1 MIIQYQD
8 PPISYEKVTNK
19 RKMSQLHFHY
29 QHELYYLVSGD
40 TKYIVADEIFHL
52 FPGNFIF
59 IPKEVVHK
67 TDSESCLHNE
77 RILLSIEDT
86 VFDDDSRKLLHELTA
101 HKLIHIPENKLP
113 VVEDLLRKL
122 QLEARQEDAFSDGL
136 RKLYILELL
145 TLLCRLRYDYVPK
158 LSETEKLMH
167 AVAEYIKEN
176 YSQDLS
182 LMALS
187 RRFAVSES
195 CLSRR
200 FKAVCGIGLNEYIT
214 NVRIHNAEQ
223 LLMENLFSVTQVAER
238 CGFNDSNYFATV
250 FKKMKGTTPLKY
262 GKSQWKTQIL
272 D

>member
-1 MIIQYQD
+1 MIIEYRD
-8 PPISYEKVTNK
+8 PPISYDKVTNK
-19 RKMSQLHFHY
+19 RKISQLHFHY

-40 TKYIVADEIFHL
+40 TKYIVGDEIFHL

-59 IPKEVVHK
+59 IPKEVIHK

-77 RILLSIEDT
+77 RILLSFEDSI
-86 VFDDDSRKLLHELTA
+86 FDSESRRLLYELTDN
-101 HKLIHIPENKLP
+101 KLIHIPENKLP
-113 VVEDLLRKL
+113 VVEELLRKL
-122 QLEARQEDAFSDGL
+122 QLEVKQDDVFSDGL

-158 LSETEKLMH
+158 LSETEELMH
-167 AVAEYIKEN
+167 AVAEYIKDN
-176 YSQDLS
+176 YSQNLS
-182 LMALS
+182 LAALS

-195 CLSRR
+195 CLSRK

-223 LLMENLFSVTQVAER
+223 FLLESNLTVTQIAER

-250 FKKMKGTTPLKY
+250 FKKMKGITPLKY
-262 GKSQWKTQIL
+262 GNSQLKVRRT